1 MDDKYLKE
9 LWEHPR
15 YNVPEKDVSDSLRT
29 LLYRIDLY
37 EATFKKEKKR
47 ASRWQQVFKLVSILL
62 LPIIASLITFY
73 YTSLLPHIQKVYI
86 SNVEYT
92 VLPGDIKELT
102 LADGTNVHLNSGS
115 VLLAPEEF
123 VNNERPVYLVGEA
136 YFKVAKDSTKTF
148 IVKTPLI
155 DIQALGTEFSVMAYQ
170 QTNQV
175 QTTLAEGKVLL
186 SIPGSTT
193 IQPVVLHPSEQSY
206 YDPSLNEIKVS
217 KVNIET
223 YISWKDGQLIFDE
236 TPFGEVIHRLRIQFG
251 WKIICDKHLYDTRI
265 TAKFIHGESI
275 TDILNTLQE
284 VVKFAYKNENNT
296 IYIK

>member
-1 MDDKYLKE
+1 MDDKDLKK

-15 YNVPEKDVSDSLRT
+15 YNVSEKDVSDSLRT
-29 LLYRIDLY
+29 LLYRIDQY
-37 EATFKKEKKR
+37 EAIFKKETRRTSK
-47 ASRWQQVFKLVSILL
+47 WQQVLKYASILL
-62 LPIIASLITFY
+62 LPIIASALTFY
-73 YTSLLPHIQKVYI
+73 YTDHTHTQKVYV

-92 VLPGDIKELT
+92 VLPGERKELT
-102 LADGTNVHLNSGS
+102 LADGTNVYLNSSS
-115 VLLAPEEF
+115 VLLAPAEF
-123 VNNERPVYLVGEA
+123 VNNERSVYLVGEA
-136 YFKVAKDSTKTF
+136 YFKVAKDSTKPF

-193 IQPVVLHPSEQSY
+193 VQPVVLHPSEQSY
-206 YDPSLNEIKVS
+206 YAPSLNEIKVS
-217 KVNIET
+217 RVNIET
-223 YISWKDGQLIFDE
+223 YTSWKDGQLIFDE
-236 TPFGEVIHRLRIQFG
+236 TPFGEVINRLRIQFG

-275 TDILNTLQE
+275 TGILNTLQE
-284 VVKFAYKNENNT
+284 VVKFTYKNENNT